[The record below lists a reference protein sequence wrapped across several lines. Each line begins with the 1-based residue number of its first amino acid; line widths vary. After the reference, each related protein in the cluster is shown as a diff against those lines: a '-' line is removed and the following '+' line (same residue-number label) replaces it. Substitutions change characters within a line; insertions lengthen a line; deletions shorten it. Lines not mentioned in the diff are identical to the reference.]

1 MDKLKLLIA
10 ALLLIQFIGCSSK
23 EPSKGIWRGEIQ
35 LNENAEE
42 STLPFIFEWN
52 KNSDGKDLI
61 IINNADEKIKVD
73 EITFEGDSVFIKLP
87 IFKDEIRA
95 SLKNNNLLSGS
106 YLHVGSKSK
115 YSMPFKAVFGDKE
128 RFKNQNPQTE
138 KPLVNVSGRWKITV
152 EYENGKLE
160 QMVGEFVQ
168 DNTRL
173 TATFLTTTGDFRYLE
188 GIATGEKIY
197 LSAVDG
203 NHTILIKANV
213 SKNGELEN
221 GLIIGGPKWRDK
233 WTAKRDEEFKLPD
246 ATGITKIKEGTGEVN
261 FTFTDLS
268 GKRVSISDD
277 KYKGKPV
284 IVQLMGSWCPNCMDE
299 TRLFNE
305 LYEKYNPK
313 GLQIIGL
320 CFETNNFE
328 ESKLRIERFV
338 KQLGAKYDFLYAGEV
353 GSSISETLPFIEK
366 INGYPTTL
374 YLDKEHKI
382 VKVYTG
388 FSGPG
393 TGKYYLELKEETIKI
408 IESLL

>member
-138 KPLVNVSGRWKITV
+138 KPLANVSGRWKIIV

-168 DNTRL
+168 ANTRL

-213 SKNGELEN
+213 SMNGELEN